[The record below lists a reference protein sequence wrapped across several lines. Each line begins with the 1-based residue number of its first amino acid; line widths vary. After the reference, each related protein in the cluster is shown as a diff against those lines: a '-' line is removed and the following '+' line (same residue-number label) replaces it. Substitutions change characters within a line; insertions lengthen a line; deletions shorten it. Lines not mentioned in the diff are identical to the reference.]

1 MINHWRL
8 PEGLF
13 DPQVSRLGPH
23 PPKPAPSRLPRGNPG
38 RPVHHD
44 SNCGID
50 RQTTQI
56 GLAAKLA
63 QLAQPDDPGPIKTS
77 VSWFIMTHD
86 MAMEQ
91 RYVSELETSFRS
103 PSKRCCICHIRHETG
118 RDTQQR
124 LALIQGRPCPGPT
137 SKKGMGK
144 GRDGDVKPA
153 VKTFRQKS
161 QVFLL
166 RARSPAICWPSL
178 FSPVAITS
186 GTPSALR
193 NLQRKKNVTC
203 LAGQL
208 LDKQKETPET
218 RTILSCSGVPNL
230 CHIGSDKCGPT
241 PDQKPFQ

>member
-8 PEGLF
+8 PEGLL

-63 QLAQPDDPGPIKTS
+63 QLSQPDDPGPIKTS

-91 RYVSELETSFRS
+91 RYGGHDS
-103 PSKRCCICHIRHETG
+103 PI
-118 RDTQQR
+118 
-124 LALIQGRPCPGPT
+124 
-137 SKKGMGK
+137 
-144 GRDGDVKPA
+144 
-153 VKTFRQKS
+153 
-161 QVFLL
+161 
-166 RARSPAICWPSL
+166 
-178 FSPVAITS
+178 
-186 GTPSALR
+186 
-193 NLQRKKNVTC
+193 N
-203 LAGQL
+203 
-208 LDKQKETPET
+208 
-218 RTILSCSGVPNL
+218 SCV
-230 CHIGSDKCGPT
+230 
-241 PDQKPFQ
+241 